1 MDSIDGISKC
11 FIDTEEEDECKK
23 NFQKDTLEICFES
36 DYTINGDYVDEEEL
50 ADEVEDKV
58 LDPKDVKIF
67 DEQKNKNPNNWL
79 ELNSLNQVSN
89 GDDNVIFSYI
99 NVMKNIVNSYEKVM
113 SPQKKPLSNLD
124 KFEEKEKEKDIHK
137 DVLENISKIIKFFLI
152 LIVILFNYYI
162 IRNELFLRI
171 FAFVALSNDTKKSL
185 ISQNVN
191 NLTLCLKRW

>member
-1 MDSIDGISKC
+1 
-11 FIDTEEEDECKK
+11 
-23 NFQKDTLEICFES
+23 
-36 DYTINGDYVDEEEL
+36 
-50 ADEVEDKV
+50 
-58 LDPKDVKIF
+58 
-67 DEQKNKNPNNWL
+67 
-79 ELNSLNQVSN
+79 
-89 GDDNVIFSYI
+89 
-99 NVMKNIVNSYEKVM
+99 MKNIVNSYEKVM